1 LLYQSQ
7 LAEVEAT
14 AFRFRIKGGKQSN
27 YHLERLEMALRNMGF
42 NQLDFCEM
50 TLPELY
56 LRYCLQAE
64 NIKEK

>member
-1 LLYQSQ
+1 
-7 LAEVEAT
+7 
-14 AFRFRIKGGKQSN
+14 
-27 YHLERLEMALRNMGF
+27 MALRNMGF
-42 NQLDFCEM
+42 NQMDFQEM